1 VSLSR
6 ANTKPINAKL
16 IPTQCVLCNLSFR
29 NNLANRTITT
39 ISSGPATRSS
49 FDAPILFTES
59 YHVSIPIAS
68 DNDARI
74 SILVDS
80 VNSAIMVLFFL
91 KIRTAVSNNNIPAK
105 VMLVEESTR
114 GEIWIEEEVKYSMI
128 MDSTEIAIA
137 YTKTTQD
144 FRINKV
150 GANF

>member
-1 VSLSR
+1 
-6 ANTKPINAKL
+6 
-16 IPTQCVLCNLSFR
+16 
-29 NNLANRTITT
+29 
-39 ISSGPATRSS
+39 
-49 FDAPILFTES
+49 
-59 YHVSIPIAS
+59 
-68 DNDARI
+68 
-74 SILVDS
+74 
-80 VNSAIMVLFFL
+80 M
-91 KIRTAVSNNNIPAK
+91 PAK